1 MGLRDLNDEQR
12 ILLKQKIL
20 VDQNE
25 NVSYSELANADDL
38 VSDYTLEH
46 TYGDTYFVEDDF
58 W

>member
-58 W
+58 